1 LKKAQLK
8 EGQVKLSDQERLNN
22 LTDELNTLRHK
33 QMQLYADLQLI
44 NTEIMKTASTQ
55 RKIESEI
62 AYLRFMGDG
71 NSGSN

>member
-1 LKKAQLK
+1 M
-8 EGQVKLSDQERLNN
+8 KLSDQERLNN